1 MSRCP
6 PFGGKV
12 TLQPAALLDPRFSSH
27 PRAPNPAKAPH
38 RPAHENAQ
46 NKPTCASK
54 AGEVSRMKES
64 HDQGLA
70 HQIDPESCAPV
81 REGGGEALTGAD
93 AGRPYTVPKAF
104 LVPDAD
110 AHVGAR
116 KATPP
121 GSPSRENR
129 PGPAGPQK
137 CVHASKHLAGSWEI
151 PCSTRPSGRVRIV
164 NPLTEHDDD
173 ERAWEVGQTRSTGE
187 VFEQRRGCA
196 RGRGGDGGKGPG
208 QGEGRPTKQ
217 AADTVLR

>member
-1 MSRCP
+1 
-6 PFGGKV
+6 
-12 TLQPAALLDPRFSSH
+12 
-27 PRAPNPAKAPH
+27 
-38 RPAHENAQ
+38 
-46 NKPTCASK
+46 
-54 AGEVSRMKES
+54 MKES

-129 PGPAGPQK
+129 PGPAGPQNP
-137 CVHASKHLAGSWEI
+137 CMRRNTSPEAGRSPVRPGHRAGSA
-151 PCSTRPSGRVRIV
+151 S
-164 NPLTEHDDD
+164 
-173 ERAWEVGQTRSTGE
+173 
-187 VFEQRRGCA
+187 
-196 RGRGGDGGKGPG
+196 
-208 QGEGRPTKQ
+208 
-217 AADTVLR
+217 